1 MIKIKKLPKK
11 LPKEIFD
18 EIYRQVPRLCVEV
31 IINTPNGIVLT
42 KRLIPPCI
50 GMWHFPGGT
59 VFMGEK
65 LEEAVNRVAD
75 EELGIN
81 LEKEKKK
88 KKMIGIIEYSELFNS
103 VIGIAFLCELKEQK
117 GREKEEQKGREKEG
131 EQRFRGSFQAEEI
144 KTFHIDEIP
153 ENMIPEQKEF
163 LEKLVVKLKER

>member
-1 MIKIKKLPKK
+1 MIKIKKLPKA
-11 LPKEIFD
+11 IFD

-31 IINTPNGIVLT
+31 IISIKDENSRGIVLT

-59 VFMGEK
+59 VYIGEK

-88 KKMIGIIEYSELFNS
+88 KKMIGIIEYPGLFNYS
-103 VIGIAFLCELKEQK
+103 VGIAFLCELISDDGNNGEQK
-117 GREKEEQKGREKEG
+117 
-131 EQRFRGSFQAEEI
+131 FRGSFQAEEI

-163 LEKLVVKLKER
+163 LEKTILKLKEK